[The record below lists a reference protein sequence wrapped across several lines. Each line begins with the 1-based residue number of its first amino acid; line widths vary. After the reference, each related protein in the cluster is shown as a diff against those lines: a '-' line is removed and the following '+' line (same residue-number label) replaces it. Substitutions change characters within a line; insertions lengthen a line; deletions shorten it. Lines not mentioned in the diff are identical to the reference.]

1 MPSDTKQAIAA
12 AFAEIAQKKPVD
24 KITVKDLVEHC
35 GISRQTFYYHFQD
48 ILDVMEWCIQQ
59 LLQKATDNSL
69 RFPSEAEAIEEFI
82 VVATKYGDILL
93 RLLNSQKREQ
103 VESFFVTAMSTCIYQ
118 SIIARKPDWKCNH
131 ADLTVVLRFYACG
144 MTGVILDLC
153 RKKDVDYKRLSV
165 QLVELLSGNLI

>member
-12 AFAEIAQKKPVD
+12 AFAQISQKKPVD

-48 ILDVMEWCIQQ
+48 ILDVMEWSIRQ
-59 LLQKATDNSL
+59 LLQKAMDNGL
-69 RFPSEAEAIEEFI
+69 HMPSEAEAIEEFI
-82 VVATKYGDILL
+82 IVATTYGDVLL

-103 VESFFVTAMSTCIYQ
+103 VESFFVTAMSTCIQ
-118 SIIARKPDWKCNH
+118 QFIIARKPDWKFSH
-131 ADLTVVLRFYACG
+131 ADWTMVLRFYACG

-153 RKKDVDYKRLSV
+153 RKKDVDYKQLSV
-165 QLVELLSGNLI
+165 QLAELLSGNLI